1 MAESFPPCN
10 APRRIFAPG
19 LLDGGIL
26 FTAPW
31 KYNLELN
38 KTSSQIFILRY
49 FLRGRTWFQSRGV
62 ENAIKPPPTC
72 RAPNMSGMQLI
83 RLGKQNRFKFFVIR
97 AKSLSLYLF
106 FKSAICTSYSC
117 WVLTFAIFPRPCSGR
132 DSFRGLRN
140 IPPAS
145 SFNEA
150 PLCWFCLLK
159 TWGKAPT
166 PPSDCSIKKVWKW
179 NVLRVTRDLSTLPW
193 LKVKCEMGS
202 GFHLA
207 TPQEEYL
214 RLGCWMAV
222 YYWLLPENT
231 RMFLLGSPK

>member
-1 MAESFPPCN
+1 M
-10 APRRIFAPG
+10 R
-19 LLDGGIL
+19 GG
-26 FTAPW
+26 AW
-31 KYNLELN
+31 Y
-38 KTSSQIFILRY
+38 
-49 FLRGRTWFQSRGV
+49 QSRGV

-83 RLGKQNRFKFFVIR
+83 RLGKQNRFKFFVMR

-117 WVLTFAIFPRPCSGR
+117 WVLTFAIFPRPCSGM
-132 DSFRGLRN
+132 DLFRGLRN

-166 PPSDCSIKKVWKW
+166 PPSDCSIKKSV
-179 NVLRVTRDLSTLPW
+179 
-193 LKVKCEMGS
+193 KVKCLKSHTRPFNPPMIESEMWD
-202 GFHLA
+202 GFRFPPCNAPRRIFAPGLSDGGILLTAPWKHQNVFA
-207 TPQEEYL
+207 
-214 RLGCWMAV
+214 RLSQISK
-222 YYWLLPENT
+222 T
-231 RMFLLGSPK
+231 

>member
-97 AKSLSLYLF
+97 AKSLSLYFF
-106 FKSAICTSYSC
+106 FKSAICASCSC
-117 WVLTFAIFPRPCSGR
+117 WMLSFTIFPRLWKFFPFAVLGKIIDLPPLASCS
-132 DSFRGLRN
+132 
-140 IPPAS
+140 
-145 SFNEA
+145 
-150 PLCWFCLLK
+150 
-159 TWGKAPT
+159 PT
-166 PPSDCSIKKVWKW
+166 TFW
-179 NVLRVTRDLSTLPW
+179 
-193 LKVKCEMGS
+193 
-202 GFHLA
+202 
-207 TPQEEYL
+207 
-214 RLGCWMAV
+214 
-222 YYWLLPENT
+222 
-231 RMFLLGSPK
+231 